1 MTIDSVKS
9 ATATYQGSVPVAA
22 TNKKSDPQVSS
33 KPVKKEAQVET
44 PKKQIISSEDNTE
57 VPQITKQDADAIK
70 KIIAQMNTLSNS
82 TAEFEFHEKTH
93 RTIIRIVDKETK
105 EVIKEFPPAKML
117 DVLAKTWEM
126 LGLMVDEKR

>member
-9 ATATYQGSVPVAA
+9 VTETYQGSMPVTA
-22 TNKKSDPQVSS
+22 NKNTDSKVSS
-33 KPVKKEAQVET
+33 EPVKKDVSIDA
-44 PKKQIISSEDNTE
+44 PKKQIISADEGKVT
-57 VPQITKQDADAIK
+57 PQITKQDSEAIK

-82 TAEFEFHEKTH
+82 TAEFEYHEKTH
-93 RTIIRIVDKETK
+93 RTIIKIVDKETK
-105 EVIKEFPPAKML
+105 QVIKEFPPEKML